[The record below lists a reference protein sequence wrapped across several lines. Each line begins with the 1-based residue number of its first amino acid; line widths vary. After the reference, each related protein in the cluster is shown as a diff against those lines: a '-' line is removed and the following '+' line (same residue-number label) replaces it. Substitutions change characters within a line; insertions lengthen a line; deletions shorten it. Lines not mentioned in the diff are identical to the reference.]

1 MMDRYSIK
9 ATKYNNKINTQ
20 TLETNFY
27 ERLMNM
33 AIKNHFADTIK
44 EAFKLAAKIVGQSAD
59 AHDVIQDA
67 ATIALSHANAP
78 EQTSDDFKLWFY
90 RVVRNK
96 AIDKVRANNRQQR
109 RSAPVPTDR
118 YKNADGDSNSASI
131 ENLGSCEST
140 NPDIQLQAIEL
151 QTHIKDALASVSV
164 AHREIVL
171 LKDYHGFSYDEI
183 SVILD
188 IAKGSVMSRLH
199 RSRLALRTELTR
211 RSTKQAPSSNKSD
224 AEHNKG
230 GN

>member
-1 MMDRYSIK
+1 
-9 ATKYNNKINTQ
+9 
-20 TLETNFY
+20 
-27 ERLMNM
+27 MNM

-44 EAFKLAAKIVGQSAD
+44 EAFKLAAKIVGQPAD

-67 ATIALSHANAP
+67 AAIALSHANAP
-78 EQTSDDFKLWFY
+78 AQTSDDFKLWFY

-96 AIDKVRANNRQQR
+96 AIDKVRADARQQK
-109 RSAPVPTDR
+109 RSAPEVTHK
-118 YKNADGDSNSASI
+118 YENADAESNSAGI

-140 NPDIQLQAIEL
+140 SPHSQLQAVEL
-151 QTHIKDALASVSV
+151 QTHIKDALAKVTV

-199 RSRLALRTELTR
+199 RARLALRAQLTQL
-211 RSTKQAPSSNKSD
+211 SAHEQSYANKNDTKRNR
-224 AEHNKG
+224 G